1 MLPVLYFPS
10 QEVLL
15 RSVALGGCAAGI
27 LGRVEVGSQGKT
39 GRKKG
44 SSEGNSVHQKEEAAD
59 LIK

>member
-27 LGRVEVGSQGKT
+27 LEVEQVA
-39 GRKKG
+39 KKG
-44 SSEGNSVHQKEEAAD
+44 SSEGNSVHQREEAAD